1 MANSGR
7 RRPAGSQPERPVR
20 QNQTAKRP
28 VNQPVRRG
36 TGQRRKKH
44 GSALFLRLLTMF
56 LIVAV
61 FLFGIAIFFKVTEI
75 QVQGNN
81 LYTAEEVAAASGV
94 ELGDNLITLNKAM
107 AAGKIRAVLPYVENV
122 RISRVLPGTVV
133 LEIQETDA
141 AYLVSSDDGT
151 SWLMNG
157 SGKMLERASTSA
169 ADYPR
174 LTGVTAQAPE
184 SGSQIVCEETENL
197 AAAKLVMEQLE
208 NTDFISQIAEINV
221 EKPYDIFV
229 WYGTQYQIRLGSID
243 EMAYKIQYLTSVL
256 DSLEEQVGSDQG
268 GEIDLTFEEEK
279 VARFKPW

>member
-94 ELGDNLITLNKAM
+94 ELGDNLMTLNKAM

>member
-75 QVQGNN
+75 QVQGNS

-94 ELGDNLITLNKAM
+94 ELGDNLMTLNKAM

-256 DSLEEQVGSDQG
+256 ASLEEQVGSDQG